1 MVLKYQLSMLLLF
14 YFASAVVMYFTESPS
29 FDKMLSHKSSAKS
42 DLYDSLIN
50 QICNVAAKVVK
61 TQTLDSYN
69 ELSRVILLIA
79 YQEKG
84 HKEMS
89 PTIPE
94 YSIKNLH
101 TQEREMDERSIPPM
115 ESVTCTRGVSQHLYL
130 VAFPENLFESSL

>member
-1 MVLKYQLSMLLLF
+1 MQ
-14 YFASAVVMYFTESPS
+14 
-29 FDKMLSHKSSAKS
+29 
-42 DLYDSLIN
+42 
-50 QICNVAAKVVK
+50 QKVVK
-61 TQTLDSYN
+61 TQMLDSYN
-69 ELSRVILLIA
+69 EPSRVILLIA

-101 TQEREMDERSIPPM
+101 TQERNGREKYTSDGI
-115 ESVTCTRGVSQHLYL
+115 GHLHKGGSQHLCL